1 VHADLAEDGDSIVL
15 DPTWQETELLK
26 LVPGARFATKENPSR
41 WHVPLT
47 WASMINLRGMFG
59 DHFTYSDALRQW
71 TWEERTNRIDPS
83 LELREVIEWPA
94 GSDPSGLHSFQRVG
108 VEWMNVA
115 DSGLLGDEM
124 GVGKT
129 PQALVYTHENKLLP
143 ALVICPN
150 AVKYHWAKRVPRWC
164 PSATVYIVDG
174 GAAKGRKILAE
185 AMKDPTALVIVNYES
200 VRMYSRLSPYGS
212 IRLKRCKE
220 CDPRFGD
227 DIKTTQCHVHQK
239 ELNKFNFASVI
250 IDEAHRV
257 GNPQTLQ
264 TRAVWAVAH
273 GTSVKKR
280 WALTGTPD
288 DVKRLWSIMHT
299 VSPDEYPTRGK
310 WMDRY
315 ALQAWNAFGGMDII
329 GIRPDTREELY
340 RVLDP
345 RFRRMLKEVVLPQ
358 LPPITRQVRHT
369 TLTPPQRRAYDEL
382 DKQLFTQLPN
392 GELFVA
398 QNKLV
403 SRTRLM
409 QFAAG
414 SVHVDKPDA
423 DDVSSWNV
431 RIEDPS
437 AKVDELDSIIDELGR
452 KPFVV
457 ACEHRDIVSMAAE
470 RLGRLGI
477 SHQLIVGGVHPETA
491 EQACEDLKTGRLR
504 AIVFTSRAGGVGL
517 DMSGVDTL
525 IRLQRSWSL
534 IANIQ
539 VEGRAHRIGSEGHS
553 SVNIIDVVTR
563 DTIEQHQIEKLL
575 VKMEQLEEITRD
587 RKQVQSQL
595 ARTPFT
601 SAEFSELVGR
611 LDSLNHRRDRILATD
626 DIEAMMTEE
635 QE

>member
-1 VHADLAEDGDSIVL
+1 MHADITPDHDSIVL

-26 LVPGARFATKENPSR
+26 LVSGSRYVSKEKR
-41 WHVPLT
+41 WHLPLT
-47 WASMINLRGMFG
+47 WASMVNLRGVFG
-59 DHFTYSDALRQW
+59 THLTYSAELAQW
-71 TWEERTNRIDPS
+71 VWDERNNRIDPS
-83 LELREVIEWPA
+83 MELREVLEWPT
-94 GSDPSGLHSFQRVG
+94 GSDASGLHSFQRVG
-108 VEWMNVA
+108 VEWMKVA
-115 DSGLLGDEM
+115 GSGLLGDEM

-129 PQALVYTHENKLLP
+129 PQALVYIHENKLLP

-150 AVKYHWAKRVPRWC
+150 GVKYHWAKRVPRWC
-164 PSATVYIVDG
+164 PSATAYVLDKG
-174 GAAKGRKILAE
+174 TARGRKVLA
-185 AMKDPTALVIVNYES
+185 AAAADPTALVIVNFES

-212 IRLKRCKE
+212 IKLKRCRE
-220 CDPRFGD
+220 CDPKFGD
-227 DIKTTQCHVHQK
+227 DIKATQCHVHPK
-239 ELNKFNFASVI
+239 ELNKSSFKVVI

-257 GNPQTLQ
+257 GNPDTLQ

-273 GTSVKKR
+273 SKSVEHR
-280 WALTGTPD
+280 WALSGTPD
-288 DVKRLWSIMHT
+288 NVKHLWSIMHT

-315 ALQAWNAFGGMDII
+315 ALQAWNAFGGMDVV

-345 RFRRMLKEVVLPQ
+345 RFRRMIKDVVLPQ

-369 TLTPPQRRAYDEL
+369 YLTPAQRRTYEEL
-382 DKQLFTQLPN
+382 DKQLFTYLPS
-392 GELFVA
+392 GELFVS

-403 SRTRLM
+403 ARTRLM

-414 SVHVDKPDA
+414 TVHVEKPDP

-431 RIEDPS
+431 SITDPS
-437 AKVDELDSIIDELGR
+437 AKVDELDAIIEELDR

-457 ACEHRDIVSMAAE
+457 ACENRDVVSMAAE

-477 SHQLIVGGVHPETA
+477 KHQLIVGGVHPEVA
-491 EQACEDLKTGRLR
+491 AQACEDLRTGHLR

-517 DMSGVDTL
+517 DMSGVDTV

-534 IANIQ
+534 IANVQ
-539 VEGRAHRIGSEGHS
+539 VEARAHRIGSEMHE
-553 SVNIIDVVTR
+553 SVNIIDVVTH
-563 DTIEQHQIEKLL
+563 DTIEEQQIEKLL

-587 RKQVQSQL
+587 RQQVQAQL
-595 ARTPFT
+595 TRTPFT
-601 SAEFSELVGR
+601 SDEFTSLVAR
-611 LDSLNHRRDRILATD
+611 LDSLNHRRDRILASD
-626 DIEAMMTEE
+626 DIESMMAEE